1 MILTIPYKS
10 TMVDLE
16 SGDLLLL
23 MTDGITEPRN
33 AEGVMWEESGKLGEV
48 LSSIPA
54 KMPRE
59 AAMDTIINDI
69 MNYKRMK
76 SKMMILR

>member
-1 MILTIPYKS
+1 MW
-10 TMVDLE
+10 VN
-16 SGDLLLL
+16 
-23 MTDGITEPRN
+23 TEPRN
-33 AEGVMWEESGKLGEV
+33 AEDVMWEESGKLGEV

-69 MNYKRMK
+69 MNYKRMIAK
-76 SKMMILR
+76 LWKNTEFSPKAR